1 MKTKGFEHLL
11 KKIEQMS
18 QEKKNELE
26 FFLQSIIEGR
36 LDIKELLKFEFDK
49 EESERK
55 SRNFRLKFPNSNKT
69 EIMAG
74 VRLTDHKNEK
84 NYEKNIEKMLKDS
97 KPLQKAMLENN
108 VMSQKANEKQIIEK
122 TSEKIMEKGSFGV
135 ENHEKKKSDE
145 KLEKLEKIVEK
156 TNEKW
161 IISPSNRNIISERLS
176 QKQVEFIPSYK
187 NQLKIRII
195 STWGCAHSAGLT
207 EIQLYGS
214 NYEKIPVSALDLSVK
229 NGLFNA
235 TKGLKAIVN
244 GEYQTVEDEN
254 MWISQLPALPECL
267 EICILFDKNIE
278 IGGICLWNYN
288 RSLIDSVKGVKD
300 IEILLNNE
308 LLWNG
313 KVRKGVGNEFEDY
326 REIISLKAD
335 FDLEKL
341 KSQEIPKKSGFLA
354 KIGNKIELN
363 IEKPKERPPTI
374 TKKDISLDKPN
385 EIIEKSVTLTEKA
398 RDFTDK
404 MTNNEKNIIEKSIG
418 IPEKPLSLNEKPFS
432 FNENN
437 EKSNKIIEKPKFII
451 EKPKPILEKPHD
463 QKLQNITEKPQNIF
477 ENLEKPNYFIEKP
490 SIFTENPEKSSPINE
505 NPFKITQKPLALNEN
520 PVISNEKAPEKSFN
534 SKAPIEKSFKE
545 SPFPKQARISSA
557 KPSKNTTAGGKTNL
571 IMPNP
576 EDPDPN
582 SLEKLQYFNLTNEG
596 RLHPE
601 TRERFL
607 QEEAVN
613 MQKDVQKHLK
623 ILQNNIDF
631 NEEFD
636 FDELDDLFRSST
648 QKKPVMP
655 TRKTLDS
662 SKKLDKNEK
671 NVEKPEK
678 KIEINEKLNNFC
690 PFLPEIITNS
700 EKDPNFLIPTLPK
713 GRYVTIRITN
723 TWGDKHYVGLAGI
736 ELFDDNGAPIKIPK
750 EQIKADPADINTLPG
765 YGKDP
770 RTIDKLIDG
779 TYLTCDDFH
788 MWLTPFNYG
797 RNHWIFMDLG
807 SSRSLAMIRI
817 WNYNKSRIHSVR
829 GVRNLAIYIDK
840 KIVFDGEIKKAS
852 GRMGDCRDRCEYI
865 MFTEQENLI
874 RMIDKGDW
882 LNNITIDPIEEEK
895 REIERPGTANKEL
908 QEIED
913 FLNDRLGEDGRPMT
927 SVKKPDYFMA
937 RDKIEVKTKEILS
950 EKPIF
955 SKEV

>member
-1 MKTKGFEHLL
+1 
-11 KKIEQMS
+11 MS
-18 QEKKNELE
+18 EEKKNELE
-26 FFLQSIIEGR
+26 FFLQRIIEGR

-49 EESERK
+49 EEGERK

-74 VRLTDHKNEK
+74 VRLNDSTANTRIEK
-84 NYEKNIEKMLKDS
+84 NQEKNIEKMLKDS

-108 VMSQKANEKQIIEK
+108 TILSEKANEKPIIIEK
-122 TSEKIMEKGSFGV
+122 MNEKIG
-135 ENHEKKKSDE
+135 ENKEKKKSDE

-161 IISPSNRNIISERLS
+161 MISPSNRNIIISERSS
-176 QKQVEFIPSYK
+176 QKQAEFIPPYK
-187 NQLKIRII
+187 NQLKLRII

-207 EIQLYGS
+207 EIQLFGS

-229 NGLFNA
+229 NGSLNA
-235 TKGLKAIVN
+235 SKGLKAIVN
-244 GEYQTVEDEN
+244 GEYQTVEEEN
-254 MWISQLPALPECL
+254 MWISQLPTLPECL
-267 EICILFDKNIE
+267 EICILFDKHIE

-308 LLWNG
+308 LLWSG

-326 REIISLKAD
+326 REVISLKAD
-335 FDLEKL
+335 FDFEKL
-341 KSQEIPKKSGFLA
+341 RSKEIPRKTGFLA
-354 KIGNKIELN
+354 KIGNKIEPN
-363 IEKPKERPPTI
+363 IEKLKERPQII
-374 TKKDISLDKPN
+374 TKKDISLDKPI
-385 EIIEKSVTLTEKA
+385 EIIEKPVISNEKP
-398 RDFTDK
+398 RDFTEK
-404 MTNNEKNIIEKSIG
+404 ITNNEKILIEKSIG

-451 EKPKPILEKPHD
+451 EKPKPAIEKPHE
-463 QKLQNITEKPQNIF
+463 QKPQNLTEKPQNII
-477 ENLEKPNYFIEKP
+477 ENLEKPKPNCSQEKP
-490 SIFTENPEKSSPINE
+490 SIFTENPLPEKSSPTNE
-505 NPFKITQKPLALNEN
+505 NPFKITQKPLAFNEN
-520 PVISNEKAPEKSFN
+520 PVISSEKTTEKSVT
-534 SKAPIEKSFKE
+534 SKAPLEKTLKE

-557 KPSKNTTAGGKTNL
+557 KPSKNTAPGGKTGL
-571 IMPNP
+571 LMPNTT

-596 RLHPE
+596 RIHPE
-601 TRERFL
+601 TRERVL

-631 NEEFD
+631 NEDFD

-655 TRKTLDS
+655 ARKTLDS
-662 SKKLDKNEK
+662 SKKFDKNT
-671 NVEKPEK
+671 EKPERK
-678 KIEINEKLNNFC
+678 FEINEKLNLFC
-690 PFLPEIITNS
+690 PFLPDILTNT

-713 GRYVTIRITN
+713 GRYLTFRITN
-723 TWGDKHYVGLAGI
+723 TWGDRFYVGLAGL
-736 ELFDDNGAPIKIPK
+736 ELFDDNGTHIKIPK

-779 TYLTCDDFH
+779 TYLTCDDVH
-788 MWLTPFNYG
+788 MWLTPFTFG
-797 RNHWIFMDLG
+797 KNHWVFMDLG
-807 SSRSLAMIRI
+807 SARSLALIRI

-829 GVRNLAIYIDK
+829 GVRNLAIYVDK
-840 KIVFDGEIKKAS
+840 KLVFDGEIKKAS
-852 GRMGDCRDRCEYI
+852 GRIGDCRERCEYI

-874 RMIDKGDW
+874 RMIEKGDW
-882 LNNITIDPIEEEK
+882 LNNLTVEPIEEER

-913 FLNDRLGEDGRPMT
+913 ILNERLGEDEDGRPMT
-927 SVKKPDYFMA
+927 SVWKPANFMT
-937 RDKIEVKTKEILS
+937 RDKIEVKTKENIN

-955 SKEV
+955 SKEVIFQ

>member
-1 MKTKGFEHLL
+1 
-11 KKIEQMS
+11 MS
-18 QEKKNELE
+18 EEKKNQLE

-49 EESERK
+49 EEGERK

-74 VRLTDHKNEK
+74 VRLTEK
-84 NYEKNIEKMLKDS
+84 NTEKNNEKNIEKMLKDS
-97 KPLQKAMLENN
+97 KPLQKAMLEN
-108 VMSQKANEKQIIEK
+108 SKKDNEKPNIENP
-122 TSEKIMEKGSFGV
+122 SEKIMEKEKTA
-135 ENHEKKKSDE
+135 ENNEKKKSDE

-161 IISPSNRNIISERLS
+161 MISPSNRNINIISDRLS
-176 QKQVEFIPSYK
+176 PKPVEFIPSYK

-207 EIQLYGS
+207 EIQLFGS

-254 MWISQLPALPECL
+254 MWISQLPALPDCL
-267 EICILFDKNIE
+267 EICVLFDKNIE

-288 RSLIDSVKGVKD
+288 KSLIDSVKGVKD

-308 LLWNG
+308 VIWNG
-313 KVRKGVGNEFEDY
+313 KVRKGVGNEYEDY
-326 REIISLKAD
+326 REIVGLKAD
-335 FDLEKL
+335 FNLEKL
-341 KSQEIPKKSGFLA
+341 KSKEITRKTGFIG
-354 KIGNKIELN
+354 KIGNNFEVN
-363 IEKPKERPPTI
+363 IEKPKERPTTI
-374 TKKDISLDKPN
+374 NKKDISLEKPK
-385 EIIEKSVTLTEKA
+385 EIIEKLVTLTEKP
-398 RDFTDK
+398 RDFNDK
-404 MTNNEKNIIEKSIG
+404 MTNNEKNINIIEKSLG

-451 EKPKPILEKPHD
+451 EKPKPVIEKHG
-463 QKLQNITEKPQNIF
+463 QNITEKPN
-477 ENLEKPNYFIEKP
+477 NLIEKP
-490 SIFTENPEKSSPINE
+490 SIFTENPLPEKSSPIDE
-505 NPFKITQKPLALNEN
+505 NPFKITKKPLLLNEN
-520 PVISNEKAPEKSFN
+520 PLISNEKAPEKPLN
-534 SKAPIEKSFKE
+534 SKAPLEKSLKE

-557 KPSKNTTAGGKTNL
+557 KPSKNTTKGDKP
-571 IMPNP
+571 MPNP

-623 ILQNNIDF
+623 ILQNNIDL

-662 SKKLDKNEK
+662 SKKSEKNEK
-671 NVEKPEK
+671 NTER
-678 KIEINEKLNNFC
+678 KIEINEKLC
-690 PFLPEIITNS
+690 PFLPEIINNT

-713 GRYVTIRITN
+713 GRYVTLRITN

-736 ELFDDNGAPIKIPK
+736 ELFDDNGTTIKIPK

-770 RTIDKLIDG
+770 RTIDKLING

-797 RNHWIFMDLG
+797 KNHWIFMDLG
-807 SSRSLAMIRI
+807 GIRSLAMIRI

-829 GVRNLAIYIDK
+829 GVRNLAIYVDK
-840 KIVFDGEIKKAS
+840 KMVFDGEIKKAS

-865 MFTEQENLI
+865 MFTEQDNMI

-913 FLNDRLGEDGRPMT
+913 ILNDRLGEDGRPMT
-927 SVKKPDYFMA
+927 SVKKPEYFMPQ
-937 RDKIEVKTKEILS
+937 KKENIS

-955 SKEV
+955 SKEVKTHQFY